1 MRRLGVDLLT
11 IGIGAG
17 ENLILFL
24 LDDTTTTTDRL
35 LLLNLTAV
43 VSPRF
48 EQSAGL
54 NQH

>member
-24 LDDTTTTTDRL
+24 LDDTTTTDRL

-43 VSPRF
+43 VSPRL